1 MSGGSAIGV
10 VATRHVQSKVPHVTV
25 YFWIIMAMAGTVGDA
40 GAYFLVERV
49 HLAPAVATGA
59 IALLLFW
66 AMLLQFTAHRYT
78 MWRYWTAAIVVN
90 IAATVLIM
98 DLVTWAGLPVVKTS
112 LTFGLALAITL
123 GIWYFTER
131 TCSIEMIV
139 TRRREVFYWLC
150 MLFAFAAGTALGSAL
165 AWRVGLGFGHAAGVV
180 AIGMV
185 AVALSRFGHLVSTSL
200 AFWSACVLTQ
210 PIGASLRDWLSLAP
224 QDGGLGLGRLHPSAL
239 ILFGGAVLALA
250 IARAGLDRPRVT
262 DDEFVKTA
270 PR

>member
-1 MSGGSAIGV
+1 MSDQGTGV

-25 YFWIIMAMAGTVGDA
+25 YFWVIIALGGAIGDA
-40 GAYFLVERV
+40 GAYFLIQRL
-49 HLAPAVATGA
+49 HLSPALATGA
-59 IALLLFW
+59 IGFVLLW
-66 AMLLQFTAHRYT
+66 AMLLQFSTHRYT
-78 MWRYWTAAIVVN
+78 PWRYWIAAFAVN
-90 IAATVLIM
+90 VTATVLIQ
-98 DLVTWAGLPVVKTS
+98 DLVGWAGLPVVKTA
-112 LTFGLALAITL
+112 LAFGIALALTL
-123 GIWYFTER
+123 GIWFLTEG

-139 TRRREVFYWLC
+139 TRRREAFYWLA
-150 MLFAFAAGTALGSAL
+150 MLFAFCAGTALGSAL

-185 AVALSRFGHLVSTSL
+185 AIGLSRVGHLVSASL

-210 PIGASLRDWLSLAP
+210 PIGASLRDWLALAP
-224 QDGGLGLGRLHPSAL
+224 QEGGLGLSNLHPSAL